1 MAGPH
6 GAARDRAAPGRCFR
20 VRHAASAPNAPV
32 ASKGSVGTLLDT
44 SILIDLERA
53 RRVFR
58 ATEDEVA
65 IAAITASELI
75 QGVLRADAAHR
86 PERESFVEGIL
97 STVPTVPFS
106 LRVAR
111 VHASVWAEMSASGRT
126 LDAHDLQIAAT
137 AISLGWSLATLDRRH
152 FVNVPGLHLAG

>member
-1 MAGPH
+1 M
-6 GAARDRAAPGRCFR
+6 
-20 VRHAASAPNAPV
+20 
-32 ASKGSVGTLLDT
+32 GTVLDT

-58 ATEDEVA
+58 ATEDAVA

-97 STVPTVPFS
+97 ATVPTVPFS
-106 LRVAR
+106 LRIAR
-111 VHASVWAEMSASGRT
+111 VHAAIWAEMTVSGRKI
-126 LDAHDLQIAAT
+126 DAHDLQIAAT
-137 AISLGWSLATLDRRH
+137 AISLGWQLATLDRRH